1 MNALDYLGHTPLF
14 LGTETSTWQLADFET
29 AARSAKALGCTSLLI
44 KIADGVLIWYS
55 GIGGWQH
62 VLDTVKAILPA
73 IPYTYCYGNA
83 FGALSNE
90 IDILTAA
97 MRYSG
102 IAVADMEIPWNGRAD
117 WGAQVTAALGPVPGI
132 FGVTTWADPEKQNWR
147 DVISA
152 LRPCTDFWLPQ
163 AYSDFLVAEY
173 QTQFAGLTAYP
184 VLNLGSDFGPNNIIA
199 NAQAAKSPVV
209 ALWEYQRAV
218 IGPYAPEVKQIVAL
232 QSPPASP
239 GTTPAG
245 WHDDGVT
252 LTAPNNIPVVR
263 GFRDYVRTHQWD
275 AGNWPLEP
283 EHAQSPLEL
292 SNTSLGNGTQQVFRW
307 TVLEYTPTRG
317 VFVAWCGQEML
328 WMRAKLNASKA
339 S

>member
-1 MNALDYLGHTPLF
+1 MNALQYLGPVPLF
-14 LGTETSTWQLADFET
+14 LGTETATWGLADFET
-29 AARSAKALGCTSLLI
+29 AARSAKALGVTSLLI

-90 IDILTAA
+90 IDILAAA

-152 LRPCTDFWLPQ
+152 RCRTSAASTPRDATASPSTSAATEPTPPRPCR
-163 AYSDFLVAEY
+163 S
-173 QTQFAGLTAYP
+173 
-184 VLNLGSDFGPNNIIA
+184 
-199 NAQAAKSPVV
+199 
-209 ALWEYQRAV
+209 
-218 IGPYAPEVKQIVAL
+218 
-232 QSPPASP
+232 ASP
-239 GTTPAG
+239 SSGPTLRSSTTVSGAGRAPARNS
-245 WHDDGVT
+245 T
-252 LTAPNNIPVVR
+252 ERSLA
-263 GFRDYVRTHQWD
+263 D
-275 AGNWPLEP
+275 AAVKLPLI
-283 EHAQSPLEL
+283 
-292 SNTSLGNGTQQVFRW
+292 
-307 TVLEYTPTRG
+307 
-317 VFVAWCGQEML
+317 
-328 WMRAKLNASKA
+328 
-339 S
+339 